1 MAEQPPSQ
9 PPPPTQPPPPSQPP
23 PPQPG
28 MPPPAAGYTPPAGPS
43 GPRSGFWRR
52 VGAAVVDGILV
63 AIPVN
68 ILAALFGLDTFSVTG
83 TDAPAYQALSTLA
96 GWAYGTY
103 FEGSGAGQTV
113 GKKLLNIRVIDFAT
127 GGPLGYP
134 KAFVRQLVKLVS
146 GIVCGLGYLWM
157 LWDREKQTWH
167 DKVAT
172 TVVVPTDAY
181 PVSSWPG

>member
-1 MAEQPPSQ
+1 MADQPPSQ
-9 PPPPTQPPPPSQPP
+9 PPTPQPQGPPPT
-23 PPQPG
+23 
-28 MPPPAAGYTPPAGPS
+28 AGYTPSTGPS

-52 VGAAVVDGILV
+52 AGAALIDGILL

-68 ILAALFGLDTFSVTG
+68 ILAALFGVDTFGYTG
-83 TDAPAYQALSTLA
+83 ADAPSYQALSTLA

-103 FEGSGAGQTV
+103 FEGAGAGQTV
-113 GKKLLNIRVIDFAT
+113 GKKVLNIRVIDFRT
-127 GGPLGYP
+127 GGALGYS
-134 KAFVRQLVKLVS
+134 KAFVRQLVKVVS
-146 GIVCGLGYLWM
+146 AIPCALGYLWM

-181 PVSSWPG
+181 PVSDWPG